1 MIESIITILAGALM
15 FLLGFWINYN
25 YYKGSFV
32 EYKDLE
38 PKTYRLST
46 LIYFYKGLPPTINES
61 AFHSPQIPIQPCMIL
76 KQISLQGEYIVFEV
90 KANECKGAEQR
101 LNGCTVYYKKDLF
114 NRLPKHEIKC
124 NEN

>member
-1 MIESIITILAGALM
+1 MTQAIIIILAGA
-15 FLLGFWINYN
+15 FLLLLVFAIYLN

-32 EYKDLE
+32 EYVQLE

-101 LNGCTVYYKKDLF
+101 LNGCMVYYKKDLF
-114 NRLPKHEIKC
+114 NRLPKHETT
-124 NEN
+124 

>member
-1 MIESIITILAGALM
+1 MIESIIIILAGALM

-90 KANECKGAEQR
+90 KANECKDSEQR
-101 LNGCTVYYKKDLF
+101 LNGCMVYYKKDLF
-114 NRLPKHEIKC
+114 NKLQKEKL
-124 NEN
+124 